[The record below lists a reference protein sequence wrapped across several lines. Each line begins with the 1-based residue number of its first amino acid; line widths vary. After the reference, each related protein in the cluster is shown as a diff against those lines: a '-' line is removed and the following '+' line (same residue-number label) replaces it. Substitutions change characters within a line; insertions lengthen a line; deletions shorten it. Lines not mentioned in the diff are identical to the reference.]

1 MQIFLSYLGC
11 RLNQAELEL
20 WARQFN
26 LAGHSIV
33 NNADEAD
40 LMVLN
45 SCAVT
50 QEAVR
55 KSRKNIKQ
63 LKRRNPQ
70 ARVVVSG
77 CFVSLQDETGNRE
90 TAQALA
96 VDLVVHNADKQALV
110 EQACRLFD
118 SSVSTAEDTTFA
130 AELSNGPVA
139 ATEAGAAPT
148 NLLPAASGLRN
159 LQPRTA
165 PGDQGNLP
173 ARWIPLKQIDVT
185 SPANATPHID
195 SSATG
200 AASQLQLLKPRQNRS
215 RQRAFIKIQDGCRYR
230 CTYCVV
236 TLARG
241 DEISRSIGEL
251 VQEVN
256 TLVEEGVKEIV
267 LTGVHVGGY
276 GSDTGESLAS
286 LLRAL
291 LSETDVPRIRFASV
305 EPWDL
310 EDDLLACLQDVRVMP
325 HMHLPLQSGSDSV
338 LKRMA
343 RRCKTADFRRLV
355 DDLQTSN
362 HNFNVTT
369 DIIVGFPGETE
380 SEWQQTLDFVNT
392 IAFGHI
398 HVFPFSVRAGTKA
411 ARLSGQLTGDIKKSR
426 VRQLREL
433 ALKQRQDF
441 LQGCVGRE
449 IEVLWERFVLLN
461 GQTGNDSL
469 VSGDTGELAN
479 SPESDN
485 SAASSSVARV
495 HGLTPNYIKVSADLP
510 ASVTTNRHHSQHGTG
525 PNRDLA
531 GLESSHWVNQITKAT
546 IRQILPIPARSENE
560 LPDYLLQAR
569 IASLS
574 PASED
579 HPSAEENR
587 QSKLQTT

>member
-20 WARQFN
+20 WARQFK
-26 LAGHSIV
+26 LAGHAIV

-63 LKRRNPQ
+63 LKRHNPQ
-70 ARVVVSG
+70 ARIVVSG

-90 TAQALA
+90 TAEALA
-96 VDLVVHNADKQALV
+96 VDLVVHNADKKALV

-118 SSVSTAEDTTFA
+118 CS
-130 AELSNGPVA
+130 LSQTSRLPSASMIPGP
-139 ATEAGAAPT
+139 
-148 NLLPAASGLRN
+148 
-159 LQPRTA
+159 QPLGSN
-165 PGDQGNLP
+165 PDKEGNLP
-173 ARWIPLKQIDVT
+173 ARWIPLKPIDIKP
-185 SPANATPHID
+185 SATAAHPVD
-195 SSATG
+195 SSTSVDE
-200 AASQLQLLKPRQNRS
+200 SQPRRVKPRQKPHQNRS

-241 DEISRSIGEL
+241 DENSRPIGDL

-256 TLVEEGVKEIV
+256 TLVDEGIKEIV

-310 EDDLLACLQDVRVMP
+310 EDDLLLCLQDPRVMP

-343 RRCKTADFRRLV
+343 RRCKTTDFRRLV
-355 DDLQTSN
+355 NDLQTSN

-380 SEWQQTLDFVNT
+380 SEWQQTLEFVNT
-392 IAFGHI
+392 ITFGHI

-411 ARLSGQLTGDIKKSR
+411 ARLSGQLTGDIKKLR

-433 ALKQRQDF
+433 ALQQRQEF
-441 LQGCVGRE
+441 LKRCVGQE
-449 IEVLWERFVLLN
+449 IEVLWERFVPLN
-461 GQTGNDSL
+461 WQTGKNSF
-469 VSGDTGELAN
+469 VSGDKPDGTETA
-479 SPESDN
+479 ESYV
-485 SAASSSVARV
+485 AARV
-495 HGLTPNYIKVSADLP
+495 HGLTPNYIKVSADLTV
-510 ASVTTNRHHSQHGTG
+510 STTSKRQVANA
-525 PNRDLA
+525 RDR
-531 GLESSHWVNQITKAT
+531 LEEDCAEPQASHWINQITQAK
-546 IRQILPIPARSENE
+546 ILQMQPIPGKSENE

-569 IASLS
+569 VAGHYS
-574 PASED
+574 ASEE
-579 HPSAEENR
+579 HQVCS
-587 QSKLQTT
+587 SKPTELPAAT